1 MSNYVKA
8 TNFATKDTL
17 PTGDS
22 NKIVKGTEIDNE
34 FNAIAGAVSSKADLS
49 SPTFTGTPSAPTA
62 TSGSNTT
69 QIANTAYVT
78 AERTA
83 VATLTN
89 KTLTSPAIEGSIV
102 FEGATADDFETTLT
116 VTDPTDDR
124 TITLPN
130 DSGTVA
136 LTSQLASPAALFTS
150 SGTYSIAGTTSL
162 VITASAHG
170 RAVDDVVY
178 LDFTSGG
185 LTDGYYTVTAVT
197 TDTLTVTYGS
207 STTASGNVTGYYS
220 NLGTIA
226 LASEVE
232 ALAGTNNSR
241 VITPKSLDTVLDTRF
256 SVEGTAPSFL
266 ARAWVYFNGSVDADK
281 SGSWTRTDTTVT
293 VTMVN
298 HGFIVGNRGY
308 LNFNATV
315 ADGVYEITSVADAN
329 TFTVTSA
336 TSGTASGT
344 VISQQQTIYRD
355 GNVSVVSRQ
364 GTGDYLINFAQP
376 MPSEYYGFSFVSSSA
391 QIGIDTGNLP
401 STGGFRIQ
409 CTNSAGTAT
418 DGAYISAI
426 VVG

>member
-34 FNAIAGAVSSKADLS
+34 FNSIAGSVSSKADLA
-49 SPTFTGTPSAPTA
+49 SPTFTGTPAAPTA

-102 FEGATADDFETTLT
+102 FEGATADDFETTLN
-116 VTDPTDDR
+116 VTDPTADR

-232 ALAGTNNSR
+232 ANAGTNDTR
-241 VITPKSLDTVLDTRF
+241 AITPKTLDSVLDTRF

-266 ARAWVYFNGSVDADK
+266 ARAWAYFSGSVDADK
-281 SGSWTRTDTTVT
+281 SGSWTRSGTTVT
-293 VTMVN
+293 VTMLA
-298 HGFIVGNRGY
+298 HGFVTGNKGY

-315 ADGVYEITSVADAN
+315 ADGVYTITRVNDD
-329 TFTVTSA
+329 TFTVVSA

-344 VISQQQTIYRD
+344 VISQRQTIYRD
-355 GNVSVVSRQ
+355 GNVSVISRQ
-364 GTGDYLINFAQP
+364 ATGDYIINFSVP
-376 MPSEYYGFSFVSSSA
+376 MPSQYYGFTFVSSSS
-391 QIGIDTGNLP
+391 QVRIDTANLP
-401 STGGFRIQ
+401 TTGGFNIQ
-409 CTNSAGTAT
+409 CTDSSGTAT